1 MQATMQA
8 TPHVEAVLQFC
19 TQPKTR
25 AEIQQHL
32 GLKNRDHFRKTILLP
47 LVESGLL
54 CLTLPDKP
62 TSPKQK
68 FYAVMVNEEG
78 TGEKTAID

>member
-1 MQATMQA
+1 A
-8 TPHVEAVLQFC
+8 EAVLQFC
-19 TQPKTR
+19 VEPKSR

-32 GLKNRDHFRKTILLP
+32 ELKDREYLRKAILTP
-47 LVESGLL
+47 LIESGLL

-68 FYAVMVNEEG
+68 FYTAPADNVVMKDGKARPEQGNDNG
-78 TGEKTAID
+78 